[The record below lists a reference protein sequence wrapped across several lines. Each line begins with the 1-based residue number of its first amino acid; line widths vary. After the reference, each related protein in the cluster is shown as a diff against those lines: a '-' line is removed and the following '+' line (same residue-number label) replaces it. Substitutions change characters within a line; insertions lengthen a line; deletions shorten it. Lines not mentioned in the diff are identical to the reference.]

1 MTHVQVSKVVS
12 TRAEICICIVDW
24 TLYWL
29 IRPLEV
35 LLQQDVQFACVR
47 SFVQSQIRE
56 FWITA
61 LTVICDGCCSADL
74 GTNRDEPSK
83 PWLISITIFFPPQ
96 VLHLHFAAWQ
106 LSLFIAW
113 YKYFIHPVEAVR
125 FFHISQMTTDFYRKV
140 TSSTQIQICGF

>member
-1 MTHVQVSKVVS
+1 MCWNTVQVWTSAK
-12 TRAEICICIVDW
+12 CICIVDW

-35 LLQQDVQFACVR
+35 VLLQQDVQFACMQ

-61 LTVICDGCCSADL
+61 LTAICDGCCTADL
-74 GTNRDEPSK
+74 GTNRDELSK
-83 PWLISITIFFPPQ
+83 PWLISITNFSPSS
-96 VLHLHFAAWQ
+96 AASSFCR
-106 LSLFIAW
+106 LILFIAR
-113 YKYFIHPVEAVR
+113 YKYFIHPVDAVR
-125 FFHISQMTTDFYRKV
+125 FFHISQIITDFYQKV